1 MTGPQQN
8 SPKQLLERYGLKPKY
23 SFGQNFLADERLSA
37 KIAEAC
43 AAQGGTVIELGA
55 GLGALTRPLL
65 ATWRSPRLV
74 AVERD
79 RDLVPA
85 LGQELAGE
93 LEGGRLEI
101 LEADA
106 KSVDFVELFAGRPK
120 PHVVAGNLPYQL
132 TGPLLQKKPCTT
144 RRASSAP
151 WCFWCSSRSPT
162 VWRAGPGG
170 DAYGALSVFAQRA
183 FKVGRAFVIRRGAF
197 YPQPNVDSA
206 VVTLEPLGSG
216 PETDE
221 FRAVV
226 RGAFAQR
233 RKQLKNAWAAA
244 FGERG
249 VELSGAAERAG
260 IDLSLRGETLSVAD
274 FVRMAEELRR

>member
-1 MTGPQQN
+1 MLRLMPN
-8 SPKQLLERYGLKPKY
+8 ADSPKALLERYGLKPKY
-23 SFGQNFLADERLSA
+23 SFGQNFLADERFTA
-37 KIAEAC
+37 RIAETC
-43 AAQGGTVIELGA
+43 AARGGSVVELGA

-65 ATWRSPRLV
+65 ASGVSWVL

-85 LGQELAGE
+85 LSQELALDVE
-93 LEGGRLEI
+93 AGRLQI
-101 LEADA
+101 LEEDA
-106 KSVDFVELFAGRPK
+106 KAVDFAAAFVGKPK

-132 TGPLLQKKPCTT
+132 TGPLLEKAVHASPYID
-144 RRASSAP
+144 RAVFMVQLEVADRLAAP
-151 WCFWCSSRSPT
+151 PNS
-162 VWRAGPGG
+162 

-183 FKVGRAFVIRRGAF
+183 FKVTRAFVVKRVAF

-206 VVTLEPLGSG
+206 VVKLEPLGAG

-226 RGAFAQR
+226 RAAFGQR
-233 RKQLKNAWAAA
+233 RKKLKNVWAGI

-249 VELSGAAERAG
+249 IELLGAAERAG
-260 IDLSLRGETLSVAD
+260 IDLSMRGETLSVAD
-274 FVRMAEELRR
+274 FERMAAELRA

>member
-1 MTGPQQN
+1 MPGAE
-8 SPKQLLERYGLKPKY
+8 SPKVLLERYGLRPKY
-23 SFGQNFLADERLSA
+23 SFGQNFLADERLA
-37 KIAEAC
+37 ARIAEAC
-43 AAQGGTVIELGA
+43 AAQGGSVVELGA

-65 ATWRSPRLV
+65 ASGVSFVL

-85 LGQELAGE
+85 LAQELAGE
-93 LEGGRLEI
+93 IEAGRLEI

-106 KSVDFVELFAGRPK
+106 KSVDFGTALAGRPK
-120 PHVVAGNLPYQL
+120 PHVIAGNLPFQI
-132 TGPLLQKKPCTT
+132 TGPLLEK
-144 RRASSAP
+144 AVHSAP
-151 WCFWCSSRSPT
+151 SIE
-162 VWRAGPGG
+162 RAVFLVQLEVADRLAAAAGS

-197 YPQPNVDSA
+197 YPQPNVDCA

-216 PETDE
+216 PETVE

-233 RKQLKNAWAAA
+233 RKKLKNAWAAA

-249 VELSGAAERAG
+249 VDLTAAAARAE
-260 IDLSLRGETLSVAD
+260 IDLSARGETLTVAD
-274 FVRMAEELRR
+274 FVRMAKELRA

>member
-1 MTGPQQN
+1 M
-8 SPKQLLERYGLKPKY
+8 
-23 SFGQNFLADERLSA
+23 
-37 KIAEAC
+37 
-43 AAQGGTVIELGA
+43 VELGA

-65 ATWRSPRLV
+65 ASGASFVL

-85 LGQELAGE
+85 LGQSWRGDVEA
-93 LEGGRLEI
+93 GRLQI

-106 KSVDFVELFAGRPK
+106 KGVDFATVLAGRPK
-120 PHVVAGNLPYQL
+120 PHVIAGNLPYQI
-132 TGPLLQKKPCTT
+132 TGPLLEK
-144 RRASSAP
+144 AVHSAP
-151 WCFWCSSRSPT
+151 SIE
-162 VWRAGPGG
+162 RAVFLVQLEVADRLAAAPGS

-183 FKVGRAFVIRRGAF
+183 FKVARAFVIRRGAF

-233 RKQLKNAWAAA
+233 RKTLKNAWTRVFGQRSVDLTAAA
-244 FGERG
+244 Q
-249 VELSGAAERAG
+249 RAG
-260 IDLSLRGETLSVAD
+260 IDLSARGEDAVGGRLRAHGPGAQRVTRRRRAARAFGRFWRSVRFCRSA
-274 FVRMAEELRR
+274 VSAARRATSSKPSSGSFSAARCKS

>member
-1 MTGPQQN
+1 MPGAA
-8 SPKQLLERYGLKPKY
+8 SPKALLERYGLRPKY
-23 SFGQNFLADERLSA
+23 SFGQNFLADERLA
-37 KIAEAC
+37 ARIAEAC
-43 AAQGGTVIELGA
+43 DAAGGSVIELGS

-65 ATWRSPRLV
+65 ASGAAWVL

-79 RDLVPA
+79 REMVPA
-85 LGQELAGE
+85 LAQELASE
-93 LEGGRLEI
+93 VEAGRLEI

-106 KSVDFVELFAGRPK
+106 KAVDFAALFVGRPT
-120 PHVVAGNLPYQL
+120 PHVIAGNLPYQI
-132 TGPLLQKKPCTT
+132 TGPLLEKAVHS
-144 RRASSAP
+144 ASSIARAVFLVQLEVADRLAAAP
-151 WCFWCSSRSPT
+151 GS
-162 VWRAGPGG
+162 

-183 FKVGRAFVIRRGAF
+183 FKVERAFVIRRGAF

-216 PETDE
+216 PESDD

-233 RKQLKNAWAAA
+233 RKKLKNAWSAL

-249 VELSGAAERAG
+249 VDITLAAERAG
-260 IDLSLRGETLSVAD
+260 IDLSVRGETLSVAD
-274 FVRMAEELRR
+274 FVRMAKELGA

>member
-1 MTGPQQN
+1 
-8 SPKQLLERYGLKPKY
+8 LLERYGLKPKY
-23 SFGQNFLADERLSA
+23 SFGQNFLADERFTA
-37 KIAEAC
+37 RIAETC
-43 AAQGGTVIELGA
+43 AASGGSVVELGA

-65 ATWRSPRLV
+65 ASGVSWVL

-85 LGQELAGE
+85 LTQELAHDIE
-93 LEGGRLEI
+93 AGRLQI
-101 LEADA
+101 LEEDA
-106 KSVDFVELFAGRPK
+106 KAVDFAAAFAGKPK

-132 TGPLLQKKPCTT
+132 TGPLLEKAVHASPHID
-144 RRASSAP
+144 RAVFMVQLEVADRLAAP
-151 WCFWCSSRSPT
+151 PN
-162 VWRAGPGG
+162 G

-183 FKVGRAFVIRRGAF
+183 FKVTRAFVVKRGAF

-206 VVTLEPLGSG
+206 VVKLEPLGVG

-226 RGAFAQR
+226 RAAFGQR
-233 RKQLKNAWAAA
+233 RKKLKNVWAAI

-249 VELSGAAERAG
+249 IDLSAAAARAG
-260 IDLSLRGETLSVAD
+260 IDLSARGETLGVAE
-274 FVRMAEELRR
+274 FERMAAELRA